1 MYVFVKCRYGCI
13 LQEAQ
18 FISDFGGCI
27 GLWVGA
33 SAITAVEMID
43 FAFKCCHFA
52 MWRNKEQARHKEKQ
66 RRKRFGED
74 GDASDDVTVGTSAG
88 VAASAQ

>member
-1 MYVFVKCRYGCI
+1 MQPKLSLDPPQQALQVHHQAQI
-13 LQEAQ
+13 LHQ
-18 FISDFGGCI
+18 
-27 GLWVGA
+27 
-33 SAITAVEMID
+33 AIEKPLRLPKLKVEMID

-88 VAASAQ
+88 VATSAQ